1 MVEEPT
7 DWKAIWEE
15 SALPQ
20 NASELE
26 RRTPRWKA
34 QEALVRSTFGSFDG
48 LEVIEIGAGRGI
60 NALIYGKL
68 GAKVTLLDVEQIAL
82 DQAAAVFE
90 REGVAFTPVLGDAFE
105 LAPELRGAFDVSMSF
120 GLCEHFLGERRQA
133 IVGAHLELLRPGG
146 LAMIGVPNRHAPVY
160 RLWKATLTRR
170 GGWPI
175 GTEEPFTAAELAAL
189 VRANGGEPLP
199 ARYGSFVA
207 SVVDHGVNQTLYKLG
222 RRGLPLPQVQLPV
235 VDRLAYELLQPAR
248 KPGRRGERSS
258 PSSQSATA

>member
-1 MVEEPT
+1 MAEEPT
-7 DWKAIWEE
+7 DWKAIWKE
-15 SALPQ
+15 SGIPVGA
-20 NASELE
+20 AETE

-34 QEALVRSTFGSFDG
+34 QEELVHRLLGSFDG

-82 DQAAAVFE
+82 DQAAVVFE
-90 REGVAFTPVLGDAFE
+90 AEGVPFTPVLGDAFA

-120 GLCEHFLGERRQA
+120 GLCEHFLGERRRA

-146 LAMIGVPNRHAPVY
+146 LAMIGVPNRHAPIY

-175 GTEEPFTAAELAAL
+175 GTEEPFTAGELAAL
-189 VRANGGEPLP
+189 VRASGGEPLP
-199 ARYGSFVA
+199 ARYGSFVG
-207 SVVDHGVNQTLYKLG
+207 SVVNHGVNQALHKLG
-222 RRGLPLPQVQLPV
+222 RRPLREPQIQLPLL
-235 VDRLAYELLQPAR
+235 DRLAYELLLPAR
-248 KPGRRGERSS
+248 KPGRSDGGDG
-258 PSSQSATA
+258 